1 MEERNL
7 SEEEMERIEKRCL
20 NLTAFRNPDYSAF
33 AKRRSLYVLLGLFA
47 GVFGLH
53 NFYAGKW
60 FRGLVELVITGL
72 YLSSYVNFKYALDW
86 RYGLG
91 CSVWVFLEVLFVRKD
106 GDGVRFN

>member
-1 MEERNL
+1 MDEKNL

-20 NLTAFRNPDYSAF
+20 HLSAFRNPDCSAF
-33 AKRRSLYVLLGLFA
+33 AKKRSLYVLLAVVA

-60 FRGLVELVITGL
+60 FRGILELTVTIL
-72 YLSSYVNFKYALDW
+72 YLTQNVDWSYEAVCA
-86 RYGLG
+86 
-91 CSVWVFLEVLFVRKD
+91 VWVFLEILFVRKD

>member
-1 MEERNL
+1 MNEKNL

-20 NLTAFRNPDYSAF
+20 TLSAFRNPDCSAF
-33 AKRRSLYVLLGLFA
+33 AKKRSLYVLLGIFA

-60 FRGLVELVITGL
+60 FFGLAELTVTILFLTR
-72 YLSSYVNFKYALDW
+72 YVDWSYAAVC
-86 RYGLG
+86 GI
-91 CSVWVFLEVLFVRKD
+91 WVFIEILFVRRD